1 MDSRVISVPS
11 PRASE
16 ASASSS
22 VSLNSA
28 RALPLLPEREG
39 FHHGV
44 FGVLKPARL
53 DGLADERF
61 LIWARSDVHV
71 IKGSTARLRVKV

>member
-1 MDSRVISVPS
+1 
-11 PRASE
+11 
-16 ASASSS
+16 
-22 VSLNSA
+22 
-28 RALPLLPEREG
+28 
-39 FHHGV
+39 
-44 FGVLKPARL
+44 VLKPARL